1 MFETV
6 KNMDDKFCN
15 LSVGFIGK
23 TAEIWN
29 KQGFAKEF
37 KLLEGNPLESVS
49 WRGVDIGF
57 LIADGREKEEVSNLI
72 KAVEAAK
79 NTCISVL
86 IPILISVEQ
95 IEVPASL
102 LTINPEKYAG
112 ESDIYKNIYQAVK
125 SIYDVACIPGLVNLD
140 LCDVQAICK
149 DKKKLLLATGE
160 AEGEKACKIAAME
173 AINKLIKQNGK
184 AQSVGTTV
192 LLNVTGSEANLSMYE
207 IQEVSETIYDWLDD
221 KQTAIIWGA
230 SIDESLDDVI
240 RVSILIGA

>member
-1 MFETV
+1 MFELNE
-6 KNMDDKFCN
+6 NMDEELCN
-15 LSVGFIGK
+15 LRVAFIGK
-23 TAEIWN
+23 TAEIW
-29 KQGFAKEF
+29 KQQNFAEEF
-37 KLLEGNPLESVS
+37 KLLDGEPLEAAS
-49 WRGVDIGF
+49 WRSVDIGF
-57 LIADGREKEEVSNLI
+57 LIADAREKEDVDYLK
-72 KAVEAAK
+72 KAVAAAN
-79 NTCISVL
+79 NTCISLL

-95 IEVPASL
+95 IEVPAPL

-140 LCDVQAICK
+140 LCDVQAVCN

-173 AINKLIKQNGK
+173 AINKLTKQNGK

-207 IQEVSETIYDWLDD
+207 IQDVSETIYDWLDD

-240 RVSILIGA
+240 RVSILIGE